1 MKEKRGSWYLL
12 TGLVIGVTLG
22 LVYAWFLRPV
32 EYTDSSPASLSSN
45 YKDKYRALIAA
56 AYLANGDLVRAKA
69 RLSLLGDSDI
79 YTTLAQQAQRA
90 LADGSSPQEARAL
103 GMLSVALGQGA
114 GPGQSTVVSASAQPA
129 QILTAAPQRSPS
141 PSAQIGLAV
150 AATSAASTPS
160 LETQTLTVS
169 LAAPSTLILTV
180 TPTVTSQDAI
190 TPTLQPTSGPT
201 ATPTPAPSLTPTRTP
216 TFAPLPTRTMTPTPG
231 APFVLDKRET
241 ICDQNLGEAQIQV
254 ETFDDQGQ
262 PVPGVEI
269 VVTWEG
275 GEEHFYTGLKPEL
288 GMGYADFTLTPGV
301 SYNLRL
307 AEGGQPITD
316 LTAPEC
322 ALSGGER
329 YWGAW
334 RLTFVQP

>member
-1 MKEKRGSWYLL
+1 MNERRGSWYLL
-12 TGLVIGVTLG
+12 TGLVIGLVLG
-22 LVYAWFLRPV
+22 LLYAWVLRPV
-32 EYTDSSPASLSSN
+32 EYTNTSPASLSPV

-56 AYLANGDLVRAKA
+56 AYMANGDLVRAKG
-69 RLSLLGDSDI
+69 RLSLLDDADI

-103 GMLSVALGQGA
+103 GMLSVALGQGE
-114 GPGQSTVVSASAQPA
+114 GSGQNPGSVVEGQPTQA
-129 QILTAAPQRSPS
+129 LMVTPQRTPS
-141 PSAQIGLAV
+141 PSALIGSAV
-150 AATSAASTPS
+150 AATSTAGFTPVGTESITVTLAASSTPVAS
-160 LETQTLTVS
+160 
-169 LAAPSTLILTV
+169 A
-180 TPTVTSQDAI
+180 TPTVALQDTI
-190 TPTLQPTSGPT
+190 TPTLQPTQEPT
-201 ATPTPAPSLTPTRTP
+201 ATPTLTPTRTA
-216 TFAPLPTRTMTPTPG
+216 TFAPLPTRTMTPTPS

-241 ICDQNLGEAQIQV
+241 VCDQTLGEPQIQV
-254 ETFDDQGQ
+254 ETFDDRNQ

-275 GEEHFYTGLKPEL
+275 GEEHFFTGLKPEL
-288 GMGYADFTLTPGV
+288 GLGYADFTMTPEV
-301 SYNLRL
+301 DYNLRL

-322 ALSGGER
+322 ALSSGER